1 MNRRGGGKNDIPASR
16 KSVPETGPAARKRRW
31 RERQRLGLPAW
42 KPPPKGTAL
51 GRAIAEPELPLGQL
65 TVLKPNLD
73 PFRLDTPANH
83 RNGQWFAEQIKR
95 LVPHGSVHLRGLHYR
110 IVAAGD
116 VCKPSGGTYTNTDE
130 DWNWLIE
137 FAAKPARWLGYVP
150 FDRIV
155 DERNDEPEVW
165 EPEEDVSTTALTWL
179 HVGHGIVL
187 PDAEF
192 VLPRAGCSRLAGEQ
206 PYRIIFVG
214 EKSSLGPVL
223 RPIAG
228 RVRGELILPTGE
240 MTDTLIYWL
249 AQRAHQDTRPAV
261 VLYFSDFDPAGWA
274 MPANVSRKLQAL
286 AVEQFPDLKIEV
298 HAVALTL
305 DQVREYDLPS
315 TPLKETERRG
325 DRWREVMGRE
335 QTEIDALAALRPGVL
350 RDIAEAAVEPF
361 FDYSLG
367 DRAGEAHYQWHTE
380 AIARLEG
387 HPDYQAVCAEI
398 EEALEA
404 VDAAVKHLGEVQQ
417 QGVARLRVVLPKPEI
432 IEPEI
437 DAVAPPPLFTTDDDF
452 VTATT
457 RLVNHKKLNE

>member
-1 MNRRGGGKNDIPASR
+1 MTRIPASR
-16 KSVPETGPAARKRRW
+16 EGVPETGPAARKRRW
-31 RERQRLGLPAW
+31 RERKKLGLLPW

-95 LVPHGSVHLRGLHYR
+95 LVPHGVVHLRGLHYR
-110 IVAAGD
+110 IVAAAD
-116 VCKPSGGTYTNTDE
+116 VEKPNGGTYTNTEE

-137 FAAKPARWLGYVP
+137 FAAKPARWLGYVS
-150 FDRIV
+150 FDRII

-165 EPEEDVSTTALTWL
+165 EPEEATVLRWTNLDAM
-179 HVGHGIVL
+179 HGIALPSPDSVL
-187 PDAEF
+187 PY
-192 VLPRAGCSRLAGEQ
+192 VSCSVGAGKQ
-206 PYRIIFVG
+206 PYRIILVG

-228 RVRGELILPTGE
+228 RVAGELILPTGE
-240 MTDTLIYWL
+240 MTDTLIYGL
-249 AQRAHQDTRPAV
+249 AERANDDSRPAV
-261 VLYFSDFDPAGWA
+261 VLYFSNFDPAGWA

-286 AVEQFPDLKIEV
+286 AVERFPDLNIEL

-305 DQVREYDLPS
+305 DQVREFDLPS

-325 DRWREVMGRE
+325 DRWREIMGRE

-350 RDIAEAAVEPF
+350 RDIAKAAVEPF
-361 FDYSLG
+361 FDSSFAE
-367 DRAGEAHYQWHTE
+367 REREAENEWRTE
-380 AIARLEG
+380 ARARLEG
-387 HPDYQAVCAEI
+387 HPEYQAVCTEI
-398 EEALEA
+398 KEAL
-404 VDAAVKHLGEVQQ
+404 AAVEAAVEHLGEVQKE
-417 QGVARLRVVLPKPEI
+417 GVSRLRVASPKLPVIKPEI
-432 IEPEI
+432 EAE
-437 DAVAPPPLFTTDDDF
+437 APPPLFTTADDF

-457 RLVNHKKLNE
+457 RLVNHKKLNGFDE

>member
-1 MNRRGGGKNDIPASR
+1 MG
-16 KSVPETGPAARKRRW
+16 W
-31 RERQRLGLPAW
+31 R
-42 KPPPKGTAL
+42 
-51 GRAIAEPELPLGQL
+51 
-65 TVLKPNLD
+65 
-73 PFRLDTPANH
+73 
-83 RNGQWFAEQIKR
+83 
-95 LVPHGSVHLRGLHYR
+95 
-110 IVAAGD
+110 
-116 VCKPSGGTYTNTDE
+116 
-130 DWNWLIE
+130 
-137 FAAKPARWLGYVP
+137 
-150 FDRIV
+150 
-155 DERNDEPEVW
+155 
-165 EPEEDVSTTALTWL
+165 
-179 HVGHGIVL
+179 
-187 PDAEF
+187 
-192 VLPRAGCSRLAGEQ
+192 
-206 PYRIIFVG
+206 
-214 EKSSLGPVL
+214 
-223 RPIAG
+223 
-228 RVRGELILPTGE
+228 
-240 MTDTLIYWL
+240 
-249 AQRAHQDTRPAV
+249 QRAHEDTRPAV

-286 AVEQFPDLKIEV
+286 AVEQFPDLQIEV

-315 TPLKETERRG
+315 TPLRETERRG

-350 RDIAEAAVEPF
+350 RDIAETAVEPF

-457 RLVNHKKLNE
+457 RLIDHKKLNGN